1 MLELI
6 REDGYEQTM
15 REAVEPKLAAVREE
29 IDMPLSTG
37 GTMHAQVYDPE
48 GTQRAVVILHGYTE
62 SCEKFSEM
70 VWYFMQAGCSV
81 FVPDHRGHGRS
92 VRQVEDTSITHVDR
106 FTDYLRDLEE
116 LMDKIVLPRTKG
128 KKRYLY
134 AHSMGG
140 AVGAYALMAH
150 PEWFDRAILNAPMI
164 RAVMPMP
171 AWAVQLMA
179 GAARLI
185 GKGKERIFIAH
196 PFDPARE
203 YFEGSHCTSRARYDY
218 YQNMRVAQKH
228 LQNSSPS
235 YSWVGEAAGVTRVLL
250 NPKNAARI
258 KTPLLLCQAKLDSTV
273 CLAEQ
278 EQFVSLVKGAQL
290 RMFDTKHEIYGSK
303 DSIMR
308 EYLDAIEEFLFAQEE
323 SEEQ

>member
-6 REDGYEQTM
+6 REENYEQTM
-15 REAVEPKLAAVREE
+15 RGVVEPQLAAIREE

-37 GTMHAQVYDPE
+37 GALHAEIYGPE

-62 SCEKFSEM
+62 SGEKFREM
-70 VWYFMQAGCSV
+70 VWYFIKAGCSV

-92 VRQVEDTSITHVDR
+92 VRQAEDHSITHVDR

-116 LMDKIVLPRTKG
+116 LMENVVLPRTQG
-128 KKRYLY
+128 KKRYLF

-140 AVGAYALMAH
+140 AVGAYALIAH

-164 RAVMPMP
+164 RAVMPLP

-179 GAARLI
+179 GAARLA
-185 GKGKERIFIAH
+185 GKVKERIFIAH

-203 YFEGSHCTSRARYDY
+203 YYEGSHSTSRARYDY
-218 YQNMRVAQKH
+218 YQRKRETIRL

-235 YSWVGEAAGVTRVLL
+235 YSWVGEAAGVTRYLL
-250 NPKNAARI
+250 NPKNAAKIR
-258 KTPLLLCQAKLDSTV
+258 TPLLLCQAKLDSTV

-278 EQFVSLVKGAQL
+278 ERFVSQVEGAKL
-290 RMFDTKHEIYGSK
+290 RAFDTKHEIYGSS
-303 DSIMR
+303 DAIMR
-308 EYLDAIEEFLFAQEE
+308 EYLDAIEEFLFGEA
-323 SEEQ
+323 